1 MKESARMCE
10 CKRERE
16 RERDRSPYRLF
27 EEKLLMVNDGDL
39 RCTTVTVLTGFSVGF
54 SGFLGSPFSLS
65 TSYNVSGCSSAS
77 YPSRWPS
84 LSISC
89 PFLAVFDG
97 LSERLDNS
105 CDDWLCDRL
114 LSPPSGV
121 CLGSCS
127 VDRRNLFRLS
137 LRTNEFD
144 FFFFFFKV
152 VDGPTTTLRSPSSS
166 TELRFRPVSVA
177 RDRQRIFGQ
186 RIDFLPG
193 GIFPFFS
200 FSFSFLSLWRL
211 W

>member
-1 MKESARMCE
+1 MCE

-127 VDRRNLFRLS
+127 VDRRNLFKLS

-177 RDRQRIFGQ
+177 
-186 RIDFLPG
+186 
-193 GIFPFFS
+193 
-200 FSFSFLSLWRL
+200 
-211 W
+211 